1 MTTMKAYTEDLE
13 SAAQRAQAPEL
24 QDLCNENSS

>member
-1 MTTMKAYTEDLE
+1 MSGMRARTEDLE

-24 QDLCNENSS
+24 RDLCNENSS